1 MKHKSSL
8 VLASLA
14 MVLSCGLIGG
24 VHSNKEVVEPVEA
37 AEGNYYSSIT
47 DSMSGT
53 TLLSNLKSII
63 NTSSVSVSYD
73 WSRYEDADEDPNNSN
88 NVLLIYARNSVSK
101 SAHVSGS
108 TGWNREHTFP
118 QSKME
123 VTQAKSD
130 NHIIFA
136 SDNKVNGARSSLKM
150 GVVSGGTVVNDYNG
164 NATTCR
170 KTSSLFDPN
179 NQARG
184 VVARTTMYAAA
195 MYDFDPTDN
204 FESIATMLRWHLD
217 YPVDSF
223 DQGRNEKVY
232 TNQHNRNPFVD
243 HPEYACRIWGSTN
256 STTQSICGST
266 AGITSISKTSVSL
279 AAGGTTTISAVSSNS
294 GTISWTSSN
303 TSIAT
308 VSNATAASGSNVTI
322 TAVAQGSATITA
334 SITISGTTY
343 TKTCSVTVTAAKTLS
358 SIAVSNA
365 KTSYVV
371 DDTFVKPTVTA
382 TYSDGSTDD
391 VKDSA
396 VFSGYNLSQ
405 TGNQTVNVSYTYSG
419 TTKTATYSITVN
431 SSGGS
436 GGGESGSF
444 SGTYNYS
451 NQGTGTGKTWS
462 LTDCSDQ
469 KSYWL
474 CPNTGDE
481 SIALISGIFTDLTI
495 ASNVVITINSG
506 TYGSGSNPSSSTF
519 TIYNSSGCTSQVSA
533 TQTGTLPTSKTYTNA
548 IYTVSLANASSF
560 SNDLAIKITKPGKQI
575 RLVSITVEF
584 DYETQGGSSS
594 PTLSSISLDTTNV
607 QTAFTV
613 NATFTFTGLVVT
625 AHYSDSTSAIVTPT
639 SVSTP
644 DMSTTGNKTVTV
656 TYLTVSNTYTITVS
670 NAAATSIT
678 ATVSKTYYVGE
689 TISASDISVKDN
701 FNNDIETFTFA
712 NDGYQFTYADAASG
726 GALTN
731 KTFTDAVSGSNL
743 TCSLIVQVQRKERV
757 TPSGADYSVSYTDLP
772 TSYQTSKTER
782 TAVSGVKFIAYN
794 LANYSSKMQFKA
806 SGGYFQTTEELSLVS
821 LTINNRET
829 NALTVYGS
837 TNGTSFSQTITGSND
852 VYDLTGYSYV
862 KVMKNGSGAAYCA
875 SLTITVEGGD
885 TAVNVANY
893 VMYEDTNYQCNTK
906 LDIAIGYLNNLTQTE
921 LNSFANKTESQDY
934 VIYTARTRLNAW
946 AASKGKTINYS
957 TAGHVVVNSYANPII
972 NAFEAVNATTIIIII
987 GIVGLTALGGYIFI
1001 RKRKEI

>member
-1 MKHKSSL
+1 MKYKVFL
-8 VLASLA
+8 ALASLA
-14 MVLSCGLIGG
+14 MVFSCGLIGG
-24 VHSNKEVVEPVEA
+24 VHSNKEVVEPAEA

-73 WSRYEDADEDPNNSN
+73 WSRYEDADEDPNNSS
-88 NVLLIYARNSVSK
+88 NVLLIYARKSVSK

-266 AGITSISKTSVSL
+266 AGITSISKTSASL
-279 AAGGTTTISAVSSNS
+279 AAGDTTTISAVSSNS
-294 GTISWTSSN
+294 GTISWSSSN

-308 VSNATAASGSNVTI
+308 VSNSTAASGSNVTI

-358 SIAVSNA
+358 SIAVSNV

-371 DDTFVKPTVTA
+371 GDTFVKPTVTA
-382 TYSDGSTDD
+382 TYSDSSTDD

-405 TGNQTVNVSYTYSG
+405 AGNQTVNVSYTYSG
-419 TTKTATYSITVN
+419 TTKTTSYSITVN
-431 SSGGS
+431 SSGG
-436 GGGESGSF
+436 GGGGTEEGS
-444 SGTYNYS
+444 
-451 NQGTGTGKTWS
+451 QR
-462 LTDCSDQ
+462 
-469 KSYWL
+469 
-474 CPNTGDE
+474 
-481 SIALISGIFTDLTI
+481 IS
-495 ASNVVITINSG
+495 AS
-506 TYGSGSNPSSSTF
+506 SSSTYYESGDIYPTGSTSSATATCDAFDVSWLKNSGSSGIVYTYAEIRIYANHSF
-519 TIYNSSGCTSQVSA
+519 TITPKEGYTITTIVITANSNS
-533 TQTGTLPTSKTYTNA
+533 Y
-548 IYTVSLANASSF
+548 ANAVGGSSLTNCTKNV
-560 SNDLAIKITKPGKQI
+560 SNSIVTLTPTDGTSAVGFTNSAQS
-575 RLVSITVEF
+575 RLNYIVVN
-584 DYETQGGSSS
+584 YESESGGSSS
-594 PTLSSISLDTTNV
+594 PTLSSISLNTSNV

-613 NATFTFTGLVVT
+613 NATFTYSGLVVT
-625 AHYSDSTSAIVTPT
+625 AHYSDSTSATVTPT

-656 TYLTVSNTYTITVS
+656 TYQTVSNTYTITVS

-701 FNNDIETFTFA
+701 FNNDVEIFTFTD
-712 NDGYQFTYADAASG
+712 DGYQFTYADAASG

-743 TCSLIVQVQRKERV
+743 TCSLTVQVQRKERV
-757 TPSGADYSVSYTDLP
+757 TPTGSHDLSVTYTDLP
-772 TSYQTSKTER
+772 TSYQTSTTER
-782 TAVSGVKFIAYN
+782 TAASGVKFIAYN

-806 SGGYFQTTEELSLVS
+806 SGGYFQTTESISLKT

-837 TNGTSFSQTITGSND
+837 TDGTSFSTSITGTND
-852 VYDLTGYSYV
+852 VYDLTGYNYV
-862 KVMKNGSGAAYCA
+862 KVKKNGSGAAYCA

-885 TAVNVANY
+885 TAINIANY
-893 VMYEDTNYQCNTK
+893 VMYEDTNNQCNTK

-921 LNSFANKTESQDY
+921 LNSFATKTESQDY

-957 TAGHVVVNSYANPII
+957 TAGHVVANSYVNPII
-972 NAFEAVNATTIIIII
+972 NAFEAGNAITIIIVI
-987 GIVGLTALGGYIFI
+987 GIVGLTAFGGYIFI

>member
-1 MKHKSSL
+1 MKHKFFL

-24 VHSNKEVVEPVEA
+24 VHSNKEVMEPVEA

-47 DSMSGT
+47 DSMSGS

-88 NVLLIYARNSVSK
+88 NVLLIYARNSVAK

-179 NQARG
+179 NRARG

-266 AGITSISKTSVSL
+266 AGITSISKTSASL
-279 AAGGTTTISAVSSNS
+279 AAGDTTTISAVSSNS
-294 GTISWTSSN
+294 GTISWSSSN

-308 VSNATAASGSNVTI
+308 ISNATAASGSDVTI
-322 TAVAQGSATITA
+322 TAVTQGSATITA

-419 TTKTATYSITVN
+419 TTKTTTYSITVN
-431 SSGGS
+431 GS
-436 GGGESGSF
+436 GGGGGSTENGSQRISASSSSTYYESGDI
-444 SGTYNYS
+444 YP
-451 NQGTGTGKTWS
+451 TGSTSSASATCDAFDVS
-462 LTDCSDQ
+462 
-469 KSYWL
+469 WL
-474 CPNTGDE
+474 KN
-481 SIALISGIFTDLTI
+481 
-495 ASNVVITINSG
+495 
-506 TYGSGSNPSSSTF
+506 SGSNSIMYTYAEIRVYASHSFTITPKEGYTITTIVITANSSSYASAVGGSSLTNCTKNVSSSTVTLTPTDGTSAVGF
-519 TIYNSSGCTSQVSA
+519 TNTAQSRLNYIVVNYEYESS
-533 TQTGTLPTSKTYTNA
+533 
-548 IYTVSLANASSF
+548 
-560 SNDLAIKITKPGKQI
+560 
-575 RLVSITVEF
+575 
-584 DYETQGGSSS
+584 GSSS
-594 PTLSSISLDTTNV
+594 PTLSSISLDTSNV

-613 NATFTFTGLVVT
+613 NATFTYSGLVVT
-625 AHYSDSTSAIVTPT
+625 AHYSDSTSTTVTPT

-701 FNNDIETFTFA
+701 FNNDVETFTFT

-772 TSYQTSKTER
+772 TSYQTSTTER
-782 TAVSGVKFIAYN
+782 TAASGVKFIAYN

-875 SLTITVEGGD
+875 SLTITVEGRD
-885 TAVNVANY
+885 TAVNLANY
-893 VMYEDTNYQCNTK
+893 VMYEDTNNQCNTK
-906 LDIAIGYLNNLTQTE
+906 LDIAIGYLNNLTQSE
-921 LNSFANKTESQDY
+921 LNSFASKTETQDY

-946 AASKGKTINYS
+946 AASKGKTIDYS
-957 TAGHVVVNSYANPII
+957 TAGNVVANSYANPII

>member
-1 MKHKSSL
+1 MKHKSFL

-24 VHSNKEVVEPVEA
+24 VHSNKEVMEPVEA

-47 DSMSGT
+47 DSMSGS

-88 NVLLIYARNSVSK
+88 NVLLIYARNSVAK

-179 NQARG
+179 NRARG

-266 AGITSISKTSVSL
+266 AGITSISKTSASL
-279 AAGGTTTISAVSSNS
+279 AAGDTTTISAVSSNS
-294 GTISWTSSN
+294 GTISWSSSN

-308 VSNATAASGSNVTI
+308 ISNATAASGSDVTI
-322 TAVAQGSATITA
+322 TAVTQGSATITA

-343 TKTCSVTVTAAKTLS
+343 TKTCSVAVTAAKTLS

-419 TTKTATYSITVN
+419 TTKTTTYSITVN
-431 SSGGS
+431 GS
-436 GGGESGSF
+436 GGGGGSTENGSQRISASSSSTYYESGDI
-444 SGTYNYS
+444 YP
-451 NQGTGTGKTWS
+451 TGSTSSASATCDAFDVS
-462 LTDCSDQ
+462 
-469 KSYWL
+469 WL
-474 CPNTGDE
+474 KN
-481 SIALISGIFTDLTI
+481 
-495 ASNVVITINSG
+495 
-506 TYGSGSNPSSSTF
+506 SGSNSIMYTYAEIRVYASHSFTITPKEGYTITAIVITANSSSYASAVGGSSLTNCTKNVSSSTVTLTPTDGTSAVGF
-519 TIYNSSGCTSQVSA
+519 TNTAQSRLNYIVVNYEYESS
-533 TQTGTLPTSKTYTNA
+533 
-548 IYTVSLANASSF
+548 
-560 SNDLAIKITKPGKQI
+560 
-575 RLVSITVEF
+575 
-584 DYETQGGSSS
+584 GSSS
-594 PTLSSISLDTTNV
+594 PTLSSISLDTSNV

-613 NATFTFTGLVVT
+613 NATFTYSGLVVT
-625 AHYSDSTSAIVTPT
+625 AHYSDSTSTTVTPT

-701 FNNDIETFTFA
+701 FNNDVETFTFT

-772 TSYQTSKTER
+772 TSYQTSTTER
-782 TAVSGVKFIAYN
+782 TAASGVKFIAYN

-875 SLTITVEGGD
+875 SLTITVEGRD
-885 TAVNVANY
+885 TAVNLANY
-893 VMYEDTNYQCNTK
+893 VMYEDTNNQCNTK
-906 LDIAIGYLNNLTQTE
+906 LDIAIGYLNNLTQSE
-921 LNSFANKTESQDY
+921 LNSFASKTETQDY

-946 AASKGKTINYS
+946 AASKGKTIDYS
-957 TAGHVVVNSYANPII
+957 TAGNVVANSYANPII